1 MIIKSQDLLYI
12 LGNIKK
18 IWRRLHDGDVKC
30 LTSVHQLDKI
40 SREFDDFSRKYEKI
54 LAQLVLAT
62 GEAERAKSL
71 TTIISVIYYQ
81 EKVRNGLT
89 TEKECSEML
98 TDKFFPAHLQSE
110 LRDQINSGNFDTEN
124 LPELQPSIIEK
135 K

>member
-1 MIIKSQDLLYI
+1 MM
-12 LGNIKK
+12 
-18 IWRRLHDGDVKC
+18 
-30 LTSVHQLDKI
+30 I